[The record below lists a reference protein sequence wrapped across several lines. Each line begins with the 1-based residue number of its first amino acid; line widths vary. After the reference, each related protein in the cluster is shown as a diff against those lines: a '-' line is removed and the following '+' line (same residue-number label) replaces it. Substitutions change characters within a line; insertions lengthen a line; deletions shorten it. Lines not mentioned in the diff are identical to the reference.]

1 MGLKKV
7 KFEDAIK
14 ELEDLIGDLEN
25 GELTLDQALEA
36 FQRGIELSRIC
47 ANQLDGAEQKID
59 LLLKEKDGNITLKP
73 VDFDNCDR
81 E

>member
-1 MGLKKV
+1 VGLKKV

>member
-7 KFEDAIK
+7 KFEDAIR
-14 ELEDLIGDLEN
+14 ELEVLIGDLEN

-36 FQRGIELSRIC
+36 FQKGIELSRIC
-47 ANQLDGAEQKID
+47 AKQLDGAEQKID

-73 VDFDNCDR
+73 IDFDNADR